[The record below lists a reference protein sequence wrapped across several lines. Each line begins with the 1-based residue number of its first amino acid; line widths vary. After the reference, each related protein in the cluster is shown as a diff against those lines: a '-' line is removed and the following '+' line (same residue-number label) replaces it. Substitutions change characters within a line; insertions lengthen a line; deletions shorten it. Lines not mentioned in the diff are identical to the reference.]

1 MSVAKVRIAAVSW
14 ETIQL
19 GLKNLR
25 LHKLRSFLTALGII
39 FGVGAVICM
48 LSISEGA
55 SASEM
60 ELIRLLGTQNI
71 IVKSVKPN
79 RGGAISQGN
88 TSLLEYGITEEDRR
102 LIENTLPYVSNVVPL
117 REIAYRIS
125 RGDRQ
130 YGAAVV
136 GVDVGF
142 FQAVNVSVSAGRPL
156 VEHDQRTGAQVCLI
170 GDEIRKQLFAHE
182 DPIGQT
188 LTVHNRASGPIP
200 FKVIGVT
207 RRVLTAGSPA
217 RGIGERDLNRDVF
230 IPFTTADTRYGD
242 TIYNMT
248 SGSRELTKVAYSDL
262 YVHVLDMDRVLA
274 VSRMVSRIMEQGHE
288 KQDYEVKVPLERL
301 RLAEKEKANR
311 QITLG
316 TIAGVS
322 LLVGGIGIM
331 NIMLASVTERTNEIG
346 IRRALGA
353 RQLDIVQQFL
363 VETVV
368 LSTAGGLLGILL
380 GWSGAVIIS
389 RSVGWPTIVQPWT
402 VGVSFGLSVMVGVF
416 FGMYPAISAAKLDPI
431 EALRHE

>member
-1 MSVAKVRIAAVSW
+1 MSLGRVKIAVIGW

-25 LHKLRSFLTALGII
+25 LHKLRSLLTALGII

-71 IVKSVKPN
+71 IVKSAKPD
-79 RGGAISQGN
+79 RGGAVSQGN
-88 TSLLEYGITEEDRR
+88 TRILEYGITEEDRG
-102 LIENTLPYVSNVVPL
+102 LIESTLPHVSKVVPL
-117 REIAYRIS
+117 REVAYLVS

-130 YGAAVV
+130 YGAPVV
-136 GVDVGF
+136 GTDVDF
-142 FQAVNVSVSAGRPL
+142 FSTVTVPISAGRAL
-156 VEHDQRTGAQVCLI
+156 AQHDQEARAKVCVI
-170 GDEIRKQLFAHE
+170 GDEIRRQLFSHE

-188 LTVHNRASGPIP
+188 LTVHNRASGVIP
-200 FKVIGVT
+200 FEVVGVIQPVM
-207 RRVLTAGSPA
+207 TAGSPA
-217 RGIGERDLNRDVF
+217 RGIGERNLNGDVL
-230 IPFTTADTRYGD
+230 IPFSTADSRYGC
-242 TIYNMT
+242 TIYTMT

-262 YVHVLDMDRVLA
+262 YVHVSDMEHVLA
-274 VSRMVSRIMEQGHE
+274 VAKMVNRIMELGHE

-353 RQLDIVQQFL
+353 RQVHIVQQFL

-368 LSTAGGLLGILL
+368 LSTSGGLLGILL

-402 VGVSFGLSVMVGVF
+402 VGVSFGLSVLVGVF
-416 FGMYPAISAAKLDPI
+416 FGMYPAIAAAKLDPI

>member
-1 MSVAKVRIAAVSW
+1 LFVARAKAFAVGW
-14 ETIQL
+14 ETFHL

-79 RGGAISQGN
+79 RGGAVSQGN
-88 TSLLEYGITEEDRR
+88 TRILEYGITEEDRR
-102 LIENTLPYVSNVVPL
+102 LIENTVPYVGKVVPL
-117 REIAYRIS
+117 REVAYRVS

-130 YGAAVV
+130 YGAPVV
-136 GVDVGF
+136 GSDSDF
-142 FQAVNVSVSAGRPL
+142 FVAVNVPVSRGRRL
-156 VEHDQRTGAQVCLI
+156 TQYDEDVRAKVCVI
-170 GDEIRKQLFAHE
+170 GDDIRKQLFTHE

-200 FKVIGVT
+200 FKVVGVM
-207 RRVLTAGSPA
+207 RPVLTAGSPA
-217 RGIGERDLNRDVF
+217 RGIGERNLNGDVF
-230 IPFTTADTRYGD
+230 IPFRTADARYGS
-242 TIYNMT
+242 TVYNLT

-262 YVHVLDMDRVLA
+262 YVHVPDMERVLP
-274 VSRMVSRIMEQGHE
+274 VSEMISRVMERGHE

-316 TIAGVS
+316 AIAGVS

-353 RQLDIVQQFL
+353 RQVHIVQQFL

-368 LSTAGGLLGILL
+368 LSTAGGLIGILL
-380 GWSGAVIIS
+380 GWVGALIIS

-402 VGVSFGLSVMVGVF
+402 VGVSFGLSVIVGVF
-416 FGMYPAISAAKLDPI
+416 FGMYPAITAARLDPI
-431 EALRHE
+431 EAVRHE